1 MHMTPC
7 PHCQQ
12 TLFRSG
18 ALDNPQFQPDD
29 HGGRYVVCR
38 HCQKRVRLVQTGG
51 GHGNP
56 ATFDIL
62 DD

>member
-1 MHMTPC
+1 MVTPC
-7 PHCQQ
+7 PYCKM
-12 TLFRSG
+12 TLRRDG
-18 ALDNPQFQPDD
+18 ALDNPVLD
-29 HGGRYVVCR
+29 HDGSAPYVVCS

-51 GHGNP
+51 GDGNP